1 MTIKRLHYL
10 SAIILMVFAVMHLS
24 NHLCSLHS
32 VEMHIRVTHWLRH
45 IYRNP
50 IIETLLMLS
59 CGFQAYSG
67 IRLIKQRKGT
77 FVSIFEKIRLYSG
90 VYLTFF
96 IIAHPIAIWVGRLYL
111 QVDTNFYFGASV
123 LNIKPYPVFY
133 APYYLLG
140 ILAFFGHLA
149 AVHYVQM
156 QRYAPKKTARNQ
168 SWGIIL
174 FALVLGSA
182 IIYGFTGGFRGL
194 TMPPVYHYLPE

>member
-10 SAIILMVFAVMHLS
+10 SAIILMVFAMLHLC

-32 VEMHIRVTHWLRH
+32 VKLHIQVTHWLRY

-59 CGFQAYSG
+59 CVFQAYSG
-67 IRLIKQRKGT
+67 IRLIKQRKETFVGT
-77 FVSIFEKIRLYSG
+77 FERIRLYSS
-90 VYLTFF
+90 VYLAFF

-111 QVDTNFYFGASV
+111 RVDTNFYFGAAV

-140 ILAFFGHLA
+140 ILALFGHLA
-149 AVHYVQM
+149 AVHYAQM
-156 QRYAPKKTARNQ
+156 QQHVSKNTARTQ
-168 SWGIIL
+168 SWAIIL
-174 FALVLGSA
+174 LAFFIGIA

-194 TMPPVYHYLPE
+194 AMPPIYHYLPE